1 MFKKIRKKIQLYQT
15 KFSFGMTSATVTDLA
30 LIVGLNQTAN
40 AKMSIIAAILII
52 ALADNISDSL
62 GIHIF
67 QESERVERKEIWLS
81 TATNFIT
88 RILVS
93 LTFMFLVIFL
103 PMNLAVITSIIW
115 GLLLLS
121 LLSYTI
127 AKEEGANPSLEVI
140 KHLGIAIL
148 VILGS
153 DLIRRFILIKISS

>member
-1 MFKKIRKKIQLYQT
+1 
-15 KFSFGMTSATVTDLA
+15 MTSATVTDLA

-121 LLSYTI
+121 FLSYTI
-127 AKEEGANPSLEVI
+127 AKEEGANPSLEII

-153 DLIRRFILIKISS
+153 DLIRRFILIKFSS

>member
-1 MFKKIRKKIQLYQT
+1 
-15 KFSFGMTSATVTDLA
+15 MTSATVTDLA

-40 AKMSIIAAILII
+40 AKTSIIAAILII

-67 QESERVERKEIWLS
+67 QESERKEQKEIWLS
-81 TATNFIT
+81 TSTNFIT

-93 LTFMFLVIFL
+93 LTFMLLVIFL
-103 PMNLAVITSIIW
+103 PMNLAVISSIVW
-115 GLLLLS
+115 GLLLLTF
-121 LLSYTI
+121 LSYTV
-127 AKEEGANPSLEVI
+127 AKDEGANPSLEVI

-153 DLIRRFILIKISS
+153 ELIRRFILMKLS

>member
-1 MFKKIRKKIQLYQT
+1 MLKKIRKKIQLYQT

-67 QESERVERKEIWLS
+67 QESERKEQKEIWLS
-81 TATNFIT
+81 TSTNFIT

-93 LTFMFLVIFL
+93 LTFMLLVIFL
-103 PMNLAVITSIIW
+103 PMNLAVISSIVW
-115 GLLLLS
+115 GLLLLTF
-121 LLSYTI
+121 LSYTV
-127 AKEEGANPSLEVI
+127 AKDEGANPSLEVI

-148 VILGS
+148 VMLGS
-153 DLIRRFILIKISS
+153 ELIRRFILMKLS

>member
-1 MFKKIRKKIQLYQT
+1 
-15 KFSFGMTSATVTDLA
+15 MTSATVTDLA
-30 LIVGLNQTAN
+30 LIVGLNQTTN

-67 QESERVERKEIWLS
+67 QESECKEQREVWLS
-81 TATNFIT
+81 TSTNFIT

-93 LTFMFLVIFL
+93 LTFMGLVIFL
-103 PMNLAVITSIIW
+103 PMHIAVITSIVW

-121 LLSYTI
+121 FLSYTI
-127 AKEEGANPSLEVI
+127 AKGEGINPSLEII

-153 DLIRRFILIKISS
+153 DLIRRFILIRFSS

>member
-40 AKMSIIAAILII
+40 AKMSIVAAILII

-67 QESERVERKEIWLS
+67 QESERKEQKEIWLS
-81 TATNFIT
+81 TSTNFIT

-93 LTFMFLVIFL
+93 LTFMLLVLFL
-103 PMNLAVITSIIW
+103 PMNLAVISSIVW

-127 AKEEGANPSLEVI
+127 AKDEGANPSLEVI

-153 DLIRRFILIKISS
+153 ELIRRFILMKLS

>member
-1 MFKKIRKKIQLYQT
+1 
-15 KFSFGMTSATVTDLA
+15 MTSATVTDLA

-40 AKMSIIAAILII
+40 AKMSIVAAILII

-67 QESERVERKEIWLS
+67 QESERKEQKEIWLS
-81 TATNFIT
+81 TSTNFIT

-93 LTFMFLVIFL
+93 LTFMLLVLFL
-103 PMNLAVITSIIW
+103 PMNLAVISSIVW
-115 GLLLLS
+115 GLLLLTF
-121 LLSYTI
+121 LSYTV
-127 AKEEGANPSLEVI
+127 AKDEGANPSLEVI

-153 DLIRRFILIKISS
+153 ELIRRFILMKLS

>member
-1 MFKKIRKKIQLYQT
+1 MLRKLTKKIQLYQT

-67 QESERVERKEIWLS
+67 QESERIDRKEIWLS
-81 TATNFIT
+81 TSTNFIT

-93 LTFMFLVIFL
+93 LTFMLLVIFL
-103 PMNLAVITSIIW
+103 PMNLAVISSIVW
-115 GLLLLS
+115 GLLLLTF
-121 LLSYTI
+121 LSYTV
-127 AKEEGANPSLEVI
+127 AKDEGINPSLEVI

-153 DLIRRFILIKISS
+153 ELIRRFILMKFS

>member
-93 LTFMFLVIFL
+93 LTFMLLVILL
-103 PMNLAVITSIIW
+103 PMNLAVISSIVW
-115 GLLLLS
+115 GVLLLS

-153 DLIRRFILIKISS
+153 DLIRRFILMKFS

>member
-1 MFKKIRKKIQLYQT
+1 MLKKITKKIQLYQT

-30 LIVGLNQTAN
+30 LIVGLNQTTN
-40 AKMSIIAAILII
+40 AKMSIVAAILII

-67 QESERVERKEIWLS
+67 QESERIEQKEVWLS
-81 TATNFIT
+81 TSTNFIT

-93 LTFMFLVIFL
+93 LTFMLLVIFL
-103 PMNLAVITSIIW
+103 PMNLAVISSIVW
-115 GLLLLS
+115 GLLLLTF
-121 LLSYTI
+121 LSYTI
-127 AKEEGANPSLEVI
+127 AKEEGVNPSLEII

-153 DLIRRFILIKISS
+153 DLIRRFILMKFSS

>member
-1 MFKKIRKKIQLYQT
+1 MLKKIRKKIQLYQT

-81 TATNFIT
+81 TSTNFIT

-93 LTFMFLVIFL
+93 LTFMLLVIFL
-103 PMNLAVITSIIW
+103 PMHLAVISSIVW
-115 GLLLLS
+115 GLLLLTF
-121 LLSYTI
+121 LSYTV
-127 AKEEGANPSLEVI
+127 AKDEGINPSLEVI

-153 DLIRRFILIKISS
+153 DLIRRFILMKFS